1 MICPLKGNVKQIYQN
16 CNQCNHFDGKVKDV
30 EHVEK
35 IIHRFKLIL
44 METDL
49 EIFVRSK
56 KTLMDRKCIR
66 ECIDTRFFGTSIDSM
81 INKVAI
87 DNRHCYLK

>member
-1 MICPLKGNVKQIYQN
+1 
-16 CNQCNHFDGKVKDV
+16 
-30 EHVEK
+30 
-35 IIHRFKLIL
+35 

-49 EIFVRSK
+49 ETFVGSK
-56 KTLMDRKCIR
+56 KTLMDRKYIR

>member
-1 MICPLKGNVKQIYQN
+1 
-16 CNQCNHFDGKVKDV
+16 
-30 EHVEK
+30 
-35 IIHRFKLIL
+35 

-49 EIFVRSK
+49 ETFVGSK
-56 KTLMDRKCIR
+56 KTLMDRKYIR

-87 DNRHCYLK
+87 DNRHCYLKWIKKLQTIWTLKVKWWPLMLSLPTTVSCLEAFLF